1 MHRMSYQKIEFFT
14 TITMMFIKKKLNFI
28 NQKVKRKGNK

>member
-14 TITMMFIKKKLNFI
+14 TITMMFIKKKIEFH
-28 NQKVKRKGNK
+28 QSKSKKKR